1 MTLAHIDIIPD
12 LDELLEDEDFKRRII
27 KGVLKSGYARA
38 LYSSDVDCYFDI
50 YRDRLEEE
58 GEVEYI

>member
-27 KGVLKSGYARA
+27 KGVLKSGYAN
-38 LYSSDVDCYFDI
+38 SSTVDSCFDI
-50 YRDRLEEE
+50 YRDELEEGE
-58 GEVEYI
+58 EVEYI